1 MADLVPY
8 VPPSWVRNLRKIP
21 SHYVELARR
30 NTPIHPW
37 HPPGLPGDFKLCIK
51 RDDLTGSTLSGNKV
65 RKLEFLMADA
75 IKKKCDTVITCGGI
89 QSNHCR
95 ATAVAA
101 RELNMDCY
109 LLLRHK
115 DKDPPAGYHGNLL
128 LNRLVGSHLM
138 LVPYEGYESG
148 LKMRM
153 ENLAEKLRQQG
164 KSPYVIPLGGSNEIG
179 LFGYITAFHELTKQ
193 NVLDEFDD
201 MVMCVGSS
209 GTAAGIAI
217 GNYLTGNKLKCH
229 AVNVCDDAAFFYK
242 CVNEELV
249 SVGLTDVHAED
260 ILDIIEGYKGKGYA
274 VSTTE
279 ELEDIVRISST
290 TGIMLDP
297 VYTIK
302 SVRGM
307 LAEMKNNPS
316 RFKGKRVLYIHTGGV
331 FGLFDGRI
339 EPVLEAMG
347 VSNHVTMWKD
357 AANHVP
363 AL

>member
-1 MADLVPY
+1 Q
-8 VPPSWVRNLRKIP
+8 
-21 SHYVELARR
+21 
-30 NTPIHPW
+30 
-37 HPPGLPGDFKLCIK
+37 
-51 RDDLTGSTLSGNKV
+51 V

-217 GNYLTGNKLKCH
+217 GNYLTGNKLSDEGVGKSWDLTQHNRLVLQRQNC
-229 AVNVCDDAAFFYK
+229 
-242 CVNEELV
+242 LV

-316 RFKGKRVLYIHTGGV
+316 RFKGKRVLYIHTG
-331 FGLFDGRI
+331 
-339 EPVLEAMG
+339 
-347 VSNHVTMWKD
+347 
-357 AANHVP
+357 
-363 AL
+363 